1 MLQNKIFFFLFK
13 FNNNSKSGNC
23 CVCVCVCVCV
33 YVVKE
38 ETLGW
43 NRKIFDSLLFCSIC
57 PHCWCCCCLV
67 AFSRSVVSDSFVT
80 PWTVA
85 RQAPLSM
92 GFPRQ
97 EYWSGLP
104 FPAPGHLPHPGMEP
118 ESPVSC
124 ALAAG
129 FFITE
134 SPGKPYLWVAIDWLL
149 GKDPDAGK
157 DWRQEEKGTT
167 EDEMVGWHHWLDGHE
182 FEQALGVGD
191 GQGSLACCNP
201 WGHKELDMT
210 DRLNWTERLFWEF
223 NWMST

>member
-23 CVCVCVCVCV
+23 CVCVCVFVCCEGRDIRMKQENIWFFV
-33 YVVKE
+33 ILFYLP
-38 ETLGW
+38 TLLV
-43 NRKIFDSLLFCSIC
+43 LL
-57 PHCWCCCCLV
+57 L
-67 AFSRSVVSDSFVT
+67 FSRSVMSDSFVT

-85 RQAPLSM
+85 RQATLSM

-97 EYWSGLP
+97 ECWNGLP